1 MPEVSIQ
8 IVESR
13 APAPLKRFQ
22 EAGKNVMHSSSLTVV
37 LPVSVLEDAQWPAM
51 GPIDGRT
58 QPPKD
63 EDEEAQLEEL
73 RRKRQEKLEAVQALG
88 GFAAGKRQT
97 GRQRARWMI
106 EGWKWQLFLL
116 VVAFIDLAMLFV
128 ELNAGPGAII
138 PVAVVT
144 FIVLSIFVV
153 DLLIR
158 YYAFRNKLFNS
169 FWFWFDFLVVAF
181 SIVLFLVGLGFG
193 STDADV
199 GQTGS
204 TAARGGKA
212 LRGMIIA
219 LRWLRAAR
227 LVMKLTQV
235 KGGASKAARHATG
248 ENKKRYV
255 DLEHGFDLDLAYVL
269 PDLIAMS
276 VPAIGWTALY
286 RNPLPEVARF
296 LELRHGKGG
305 YTIINCCPELPY
317 PPDKFKSGEVV
328 RFDIQDHTPPSMLQF
343 VEFLN
348 SMRHK
353 LASHTLA
360 IHCRGGKGRTGS
372 MCCAWLLYS
381 RACLDAD
388 DALTHFALERTEL
401 SLGRK
406 KIQGVDTPS
415 QRRYVHQL
423 DALLRAQSAYLT
435 EPTRRRRAPAS
446 TSDAQGEES
455 VTSLREESSSSS
467 SSCRSPDSR
476 PVGSLVRPPACPT
489 ASMRSLDLVNW
500 YAKAPKGALVCA
512 VHRNGDVGEDRGKVV
527 HWSPPV
533 HDFST
538 AGSSISFD
546 LSGVDVDGDVRVS
559 VFALDDLLK
568 VRRKRLKKGLAARPP
583 FDGAPTGPWEDTADT
598 PTTAPETAEMRKKKS
613 KKDDKR
619 VIAGKESGCKFFLLF
634 HTGFVSSTGALPVPL
649 KMMDKAFKNKGKKY
663 NPEGVATLRFELL
676 EKASIKPTLGA
687 AVEQVVGAHE
697 AELSADPSTSS
708 ATRNQGAL
716 ARARKASGAS
726 SSGESSAMPEVT
738 KPTGVSTEVTKPT
751 GVSTALAER
760 MAAAEGD
767 RSDDHI

>member
-22 EAGKNVMHSSSLTVV
+22 EAGKSVMHSSSLTVV

-51 GPIDGRT
+51 GPFDGRT

-88 GFAAGKRQT
+88 GHAAGKRMT

-116 VVAFIDLAMLFV
+116 VVAFIDIAMLFV
-128 ELNAGPGAII
+128 ELNAGPGAMI

-144 FIVLSIFVV
+144 FVVLFIFVV
-153 DLLIR
+153 DLIIR
-158 YYAFRNKLFNS
+158 YYAFRNKLFSS
-169 FWFWFDFLVVAF
+169 FWFWFDFFVVAF
-181 SIVLFLVGLGFG
+181 SIVLFLIGLGFG
-193 STDADV
+193 STDAEV
-199 GQTGS
+199 GQSGS

-212 LRGMIIA
+212 LRGMIVA

-227 LVMKLTQV
+227 LVIKLTQA
-235 KGGASKAARHATG
+235 KGGASTAARHATG

-328 RFDIQDHTPPSMLQF
+328 RFDIQDHTPPNMLQF
-343 VEFLN
+343 VQFLN

-353 LASHTLA
+353 PASQTLA

-401 SLGRK
+401 SLGKK
-406 KIQGVDTPS
+406 KIQ
-415 QRRYVHQL
+415 
-423 DALLRAQSAYLT
+423 
-435 EPTRRRRAPAS
+435 
-446 TSDAQGEES
+446 
-455 VTSLREESSSSS
+455 
-467 SSCRSPDSR
+467 
-476 PVGSLVRPPACPT
+476 VR
-489 ASMRSLDLVNW
+489 
-500 YAKAPKGALVCA
+500 
-512 VHRNGDVGEDRGKVV
+512 
-527 HWSPPV
+527 
-533 HDFST
+533 
-538 AGSSISFD
+538 
-546 LSGVDVDGDVRVS
+546 
-559 VFALDDLLK
+559 
-568 VRRKRLKKGLAARPP
+568 
-583 FDGAPTGPWEDTADT
+583 
-598 PTTAPETAEMRKKKS
+598 
-613 KKDDKR
+613 
-619 VIAGKESGCKFFLLF
+619 
-634 HTGFVSSTGALPVPL
+634 
-649 KMMDKAFKNKGKKY
+649 
-663 NPEGVATLRFELL
+663 
-676 EKASIKPTLGA
+676 
-687 AVEQVVGAHE
+687 
-697 AELSADPSTSS
+697 
-708 ATRNQGAL
+708 
-716 ARARKASGAS
+716 
-726 SSGESSAMPEVT
+726 
-738 KPTGVSTEVTKPT
+738 
-751 GVSTALAER
+751 
-760 MAAAEGD
+760 
-767 RSDDHI
+767 